1 MTKNWTA
8 IKGALSGF
16 SRVQLLGLVQ
26 DLYRADP
33 KNQDFLHARFL
44 VSEKGSDLSP
54 YKRRIKAAINPSRW
68 DAPIKYREARRAI
81 SDYNKARGQLDETL
95 ELMFYYVKCGNDVTL
110 EFGDMDEAFY
120 DSMGSM
126 FGSLVKKITAQSDPE
141 LMASWLD
148 RLDKEHQRVSDTGW
162 GYGDEL
168 KDHLEDLRASQA

>member
-8 IKGALSGF
+8 IKGALSEF

-33 KNQDFLHARFL
+33 RNQEFLHARFL
-44 VSEKGSDLSP
+44 VSGEETDIAP
-54 YKRRIKAAINPSRW
+54 YKKRIKAAINPSRW
-68 DAPIKYREARRAI
+68 DAPIKYRDARRAI

-95 ELMFYYVKCGNDVTL
+95 ELMFYYVQCGNDVTL

-120 DSMGSM
+120 NSMGSM
-126 FGSLVKKITAQSDPE
+126 FGSIVGKITAQADPK
-141 LMASWLD
+141 LTANWLK
-148 RLDKEHQRVSDTGW
+148 RLETEYQRVSDTGW

-168 KDHLEDLRASQA
+168 SDYLEDLRAAQN